1 MDTELI
7 QDLHNLS
14 SRANRIILSKTKVSH
29 IAFIDET
36 FDLEQFLDVTCY
48 ALQSDLINANE
59 KTINLIINNLA
70 TAIESNCGNNVDLT
84 KYSKADVFP
93 YSFERDLNE
102 RSVSRRYKITDIS
115 PKDISVFKEIWLF
128 DFLEN
133 LKTILKNIKVI
144 TQQADIIKL
153 DEVKNKS
160 SHFIEIKLDEVNKT
174 LSHFIENVEE
184 KQNFI
189 EELKG
194 MFPTEKGKSIKAV
207 IAILQEND
215 IIIIPDRQFR
225 EFYTCLKND
234 FKRDIGSYTSINDSK
249 DFDEAYL
256 DPFKNKLHTL
266 IKSYKKI

>member
-7 QDLHNLS
+7 QDLHQLS
-14 SRANRIILSKTKVSH
+14 SKANRIILSRTEVNH
-29 IAFIDET
+29 IADIDET

-59 KTINLIINNLA
+59 KTINIIVKNLA
-70 TAIESNCGNNVDLT
+70 NAIESNCGNNVDLT
-84 KYSKADVFP
+84 KYSNEDVFN
-93 YSFERDLNE
+93 YSFTTDENE
-102 RSVSRRYKITDIS
+102 RSVFRRYKIIEFS
-115 PKDISVFKEIWLF
+115 PKDKSVFREIWLF
-128 DFLEN
+128 KFLDN

-153 DEVKNKS
+153 DEDK
-160 SHFIEIKLDEVNKT
+160 KT

-189 EELKG
+189 EDLKR

-207 IAILQEND
+207 ITILQEND
-215 IIIIPDRQFR
+215 IIIIHDRQFR

-234 FKRDIGSYTSINDSK
+234 FKRDIGSYVSINDIK
-249 DFDEAYL
+249 DTDFHEAYL
-256 DPFKNKLHTL
+256 DTFKNKLLTL
-266 IKSYKKI
+266 ITRYKKI

>member
-14 SRANRIILSKTKVSH
+14 SRSNKIIL
-29 IAFIDET
+29 DET
-36 FDLEQFLDVTCY
+36 DFRRITRFEDFFELEQFLDVNCFG
-48 ALQSDLINANE
+48 LQSGLINTNE
-59 KTINLIINNLA
+59 KTINLIVKNLE
-70 TAIESNCGNNVDLT
+70 TAINSNCGNNIDLT
-84 KYSKADVFP
+84 KYSKENCFTHN
-93 YSFERDLNE
+93 YSELYESNGSKNDRF
-102 RSVSRRYKITDIS
+102 SSRE
-115 PKDISVFKEIWLF
+115 ISVFKEMWLF
-128 DFLEN
+128 NFVDR
-133 LKTILKNIKVI
+133 LKTILNNIKVI
-144 TQQADIIKL
+144 TQQEDIIKL
-153 DEVKNKS
+153 DEVK
-160 SHFIEIKLDEVNKT
+160 KT

-207 IAILQEND
+207 ITILQEND